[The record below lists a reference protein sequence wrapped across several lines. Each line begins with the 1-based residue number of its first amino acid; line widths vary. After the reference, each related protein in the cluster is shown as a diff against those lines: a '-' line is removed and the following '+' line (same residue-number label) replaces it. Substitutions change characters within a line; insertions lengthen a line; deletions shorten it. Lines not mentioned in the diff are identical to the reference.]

1 MLRGTKVRGQF
12 QNNMDT
18 QKLTSLAIEGNVDK
32 IKEYRDELVRL
43 MNSKNIV
50 LIRTKSTLERLKL
63 IPGTDE
69 TVTQYTKIIEE
80 IEKTI
85 QDAQDTISIID
96 KWAF

>member
-1 MLRGTKVRGQF
+1 MLRNTRVRGQF

-85 QDAQDTISIID
+85 QDAQDTINIID

>member
-1 MLRGTKVRGQF
+1 MRVRGQF

-32 IKEYRDELVRL
+32 IKEYRDELTRL

-50 LIRTKSTLERLKL
+50 LIRTKSTLERIKL
-63 IPGTDE
+63 IPGTEE
-69 TVTQYTKIIEE
+69 TVTQHTKIIEE

-85 QDAQDTISIID
+85 QDAQDTINIID
-96 KWAF
+96 KWTF

>member
-43 MNSKNIV
+43 INSKNIV

-69 TVTQYTKIIEE
+69 TAAQYTKIIEE

>member
-1 MLRGTKVRGQF
+1 MPRDTRVRGQS

-18 QKLTSLAIEGNVDK
+18 QKLISLAIEGNVDK

>member
-1 MLRGTKVRGQF
+1 MPRDTRVHGQF

-18 QKLTSLAIEGNVDK
+18 QKLISLAIEGNVDK
-32 IKEYRDELVRL
+32 IKEYRDELTRL

-50 LIRTKSTLERLKL
+50 LIRTKSTLERIKL
-63 IPGTDE
+63 IPGTEE

-85 QDAQDTISIID
+85 QDAQDTINIID
-96 KWAF
+96 KWTF

>member
-1 MLRGTKVRGQF
+1 MRVHGQF

>member
-1 MLRGTKVRGQF
+1 MRVHGQF

-32 IKEYRDELVRL
+32 IKEYRDELTRL

-50 LIRTKSTLERLKL
+50 LIRTKSTLERIKL
-63 IPGTDE
+63 IPGTEE

-85 QDAQDTISIID
+85 QDAQDTINIID
-96 KWAF
+96 KWTF

>member
-1 MLRGTKVRGQF
+1 MLRKKKSFGQS

-32 IKEYRDELVRL
+32 IKEYRDELTRL

-50 LIRTKSTLERLKL
+50 LIRTKSTLERIKL
-63 IPGTDE
+63 IPGTEE

-85 QDAQDTISIID
+85 QDAQDTINIID
-96 KWAF
+96 KWTF

>member
-1 MLRGTKVRGQF
+1 MLRKKKSLGQS

-50 LIRTKSTLERLKL
+50 LIRTKSTLERIKL

-85 QDAQDTISIID
+85 QDAQDTINIID
-96 KWAF
+96 KWTF

>member
-1 MLRGTKVRGQF
+1 MRVRGQF

-32 IKEYRDELVRL
+32 IKEYRNELVRL
-43 MNSKNIV
+43 TNSKNLV
-50 LIRTKSTLERLKL
+50 LMRTKSALERIKL
-63 IPGTDE
+63 IPGANE
-69 TVTQYTKIIEE
+69 TVTQYTKIIED

-96 KWAF
+96 KWTF